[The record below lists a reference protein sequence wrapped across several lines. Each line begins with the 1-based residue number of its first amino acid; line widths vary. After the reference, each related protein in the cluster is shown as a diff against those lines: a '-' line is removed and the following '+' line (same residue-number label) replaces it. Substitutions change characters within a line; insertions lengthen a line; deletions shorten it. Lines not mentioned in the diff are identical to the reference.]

1 MLNQAPSALQV
12 VYVREGVAV
21 WPTKT
26 ERIMGRLSLIE
37 QHQVLFLAW
46 LPYGPGMLNEDGTWQ
61 QVAPASP
68 DKQGAQRGGL
78 GCCASC

>member
-1 MLNQAPSALQV
+1 M
-12 VYVREGVAV
+12 REGVAV

-46 LPYGPGMLNEDGTWQ
+46 LPYGPGTLNEDGTWQ